1 MSRTS
6 QILFLVF
13 VWLALVYVI
22 IAFTDITAPGLR
34 QRDGPDRLRPRRGRQ
49 LRLYLVLGLAM
60 GVLLCRFRTSL
71 TWTTAV
77 FIRSCC
83 W

>member
-22 IAFTDITAPGLR
+22 IAFTDITARAFASVMAQTAFGPGVAVSSASTWCWAWPWASSSAGS
-34 QRDGPDRLRPRRGRQ
+34 GP
-49 LRLYLVLGLAM
+49 A
-60 GVLLCRFRTSL
+60 
-71 TWTTAV
+71 
-77 FIRSCC
+77 
-83 W
+83 